1 MAQLGPDNPIY
12 RGQTKAPMDDSEVA
26 LATLG
31 VIANSDAIHDRNPHR
46 SQATKLAQIATAKNW
61 RQNWR
66 QTPNAKQ
73 PRQAKHLTG
82 LSIHGARDQ
91 IRTGVRVAC
100 GSYESLAHRSRFALK
115 LACS

>member
-1 MAQLGPDNPIY
+1 
-12 RGQTKAPMDDSEVA
+12 MDDSEVA

-66 QTPNAKQ
+66 QTQNAKQ

-82 LSIHGARDQ
+82 LSFNGARDQ
-91 IRTGVRVAC
+91 IRTGDPHV
-100 GSYESLAHRSRFALK
+100 GNDMTESIFLFGFNSL
-115 LACS
+115 